1 MKITDEIFNKKIKPL
16 IAQSTYC
23 SIATVSKEGIPHVTP
38 IGSVIIKTKDK
49 GIFFEKF
56 TKNIPENSK
65 QNQLAT
71 IMFVND
77 GNWFW
82 LKSLFKGQFKTPPAI
97 RMVIKFGKLRQEKDE
112 EGGVFK
118 RKVKMFS
125 FTKGHQILWS
135 DMSHVREFE
144 IIDFKPVFIGKM
156 TREQFI

>member
-1 MKITDEIFNKKIKPL
+1 MKITDEVFNKKIKPL

-23 SIATVSKEGIPHVTP
+23 SIATVSKEGVPHVTP
-38 IGSVIIKTKDK
+38 IGSVIIKTKDS
-49 GIFFEKF
+49 GIFYEKF
-56 TKNIPENSK
+56 TKKIPENSK
-65 QNQLAT
+65 HNQLAT

-82 LKSLFKGQFKTPPAI
+82 FKSLFKGGFKTPPAI
-97 RMVIKFGKLRQEKDE
+97 RMVIKFGELRQERAG
-112 EGGVFK
+112 EGNIFK

-125 FTKGHQILWS
+125 FTKGHKILWS